1 MKLVEQPGVVRKH
14 ASKLAARLLVYGFLT
29 AASALFL
36 LPFYWMIATALKPR
50 QLVYRFPPD
59 WLAGDLTLANFREG
73 WTALPFDRFFI
84 NTVFVTILIVVG
96 TVGSSSL
103 VGFGLVFALFIRPDI
118 EMTVA
123 PIRNP
128 INVTLSDGSIRN
140 TYDLRLRNKNSEP
153 RDFALTLIG
162 DLGLRIELEG
172 VRGNVVTVP
181 ADTALLQRAYVVTPP
196 GSAPAEAERTEFRFW
211 VVDQTSGERSYKD
224 STFFGKGIPK

>member
-1 MKLVEQPGVVRKH
+1 DACDDIMEKIG
-14 ASKLAARLLVYGFLT
+14 
-29 AASALFL
+29 
-36 LPFYWMIATALKPR
+36 KPR
-50 QLVYRFPPD
+50 GLIDYMALSDEGRER
-59 WLAGDLTLANFREG
+59 AGQKPRPIWSHVLR
-73 WTALPFDRFFI
+73 PR
-84 NTVFVTILIVVG
+84 TILY
-96 TVGSSSL
+96 TVLWSL
-103 VGFGLVFALFIRPDI
+103 VGFGLVFALFVRPDI

-224 STFFGKGIPK
+224 STFFGKGVPK